1 MTTPH
6 LSRDEYVEQAYFF
19 QTFCDRLEDSFSA
32 QEILE
37 TIHEEILATT
47 RLPMALEF
55 LRGELIHTGRIS
67 SGMARLTHYFTAFQ
81 TFVIENAESDRTRFD
96 LRTGFQILQ
105 KEAEYK
111 SSEKAT
117 TQGLFIFQFESLA
130 RNRLGYHNGIEAM
143 SKDPFYN
150 AEWVEWMRKVRSLL
164 GMVDFADLIYGAS
177 QYAVE
182 QQAKNRRPDEQPSS
196 KPTVLFGL
204 QEGRIAKANSKKDP
218 LYMFGALQ
226 RHLGYPTVPR
236 PKPRKLTPEFEP
248 HVEQRFS
255 QLEQRLALM
264 EADFKGQ
271 LDISKFYVKPPED
284 EPI

>member
-1 MTTPH
+1 MATL

-19 QTFCDRLEDSFSA
+19 QTFCERLDDGFSA
-32 QEILE
+32 QGILE

-47 RLPMALEF
+47 RLPIALEF

-67 SGMARLTHYFTAFQ
+67 AGMSRLTHYFTPFQ
-81 TFVIENAESDRTRFD
+81 AFVIENAEADKTRFD

-111 SSEKAT
+111 SIENPIPQA
-117 TQGLFIFQFESLA
+117 LFIFQFESLS
-130 RNRLGYHNGIEAM
+130 RNRLGYHVGLDAM
-143 SKDPFYN
+143 SKDPFYSKD
-150 AEWVEWMRKVRSLL
+150 WVDWIRKIRGLL
-164 GMVDFADLIYGAS
+164 GMVDFADLIYSVS
-177 QYAVE
+177 QHAVDL
-182 QQAKNRRPDEQPSS
+182 QAKSRQTGDDQPAERV
-196 KPTVLFGL
+196 VLFGI
-204 QEGRIAKANSKKDP
+204 QEGRIAKANRNKDP

-236 PKPRKLTPEFEP
+236 TKPRRSTPEFEP
-248 HVEQRFS
+248 HIDQRFS

-271 LDISKFYVKPPED
+271 LDLTKFYVKPPEG
-284 EPI
+284 EG